1 MNMILDP
8 EEEAAPE
15 IHGFEIVTYEAKDP
29 NQPDQLNAR
38 IKIGEKV
45 LGCSV
50 SLPPDWRTN
59 PKSFQLALRGMELGL
74 MSIVEKELKL

>member
-8 EEEAAPE
+8 EEEAAKE
-15 IHGFEIVTYEAKDP
+15 IHGFEVITHEANGPD
-29 NQPDQLNAR
+29 QPDQFNAR
-38 IKIGEKV
+38 IKIGEKI

-59 PKSFQLALRGMELGL
+59 PKSFQLALAGLQAGL
-74 MSIVEKELKL
+74 MSIVEKELS